1 VAQFAVAALFE
12 RRNLL
17 HQKAGG
23 PSCVRAGF
31 HRATKDE
38 TVSLPG
44 FGMTENAQGDSQTP
58 A

>member
-23 PSCVRAGF
+23 PFLRQSRLPPPQQKTKLF
-31 HRATKDE
+31 HYPVLE
-38 TVSLPG
+38 
-44 FGMTENAQGDSQTP
+44 
-58 A
+58 